1 MKEIF
6 ANDILIELFAK
17 KRNFILTNNKLFDNI
32 SFVALEK
39 EANEKDMKKNIE
51 KNKKSCWLI

>member
-39 EANEKDMKKNIE
+39 EANEKDMKKNIK
-51 KNKKSCWLI
+51 KNKKSC